1 MIYSSGQY
9 AETGDRVKDEWG
21 ELGTVVEVRPL
32 EIVIKWDKGVL
43 HLEYPSGDPLTL
55 VARSNVKTSEPPK

>member
-21 ELGTVVEVRPL
+21 ELGTVVEVRTL
-32 EIVIKWDKGVL
+32 DIMIKWDKGVL
-43 HLEYPSGDPLTL
+43 RLEYPSGDTLTL
-55 VARSNVKTSEPPK
+55 VARANLKDIKPPE